1 MLRLSGRGAQ
11 RIGTSYVCASCLAA
25 SRSTRPLTLRRPTL
39 ILSSYHGR
47 PLSSTCH
54 RPAPAVETS
63 TTHGDGVENIKPL
76 EQEAPKKK
84 KNKKKPKRANAQ
96 PNPPTPSKKTIAEN
110 ESARQLQVLQ
120 GALQALKKV
129 LTAQNIDVDQI
140 VKSASQTGH
149 KGLESKTKPKV
160 KAKPSTKPD
169 KSSKKKAQAPQDA
182 TPEPTPTPN
191 GEPADSSST
200 PAVVGRSRRAVL
212 KKSSKRA
219 KSQGKAASNKSTVK
233 AQNKPARRGDKT
245 SFPSKPPSPHA
256 AVRESLRILGESATD
271 GQKPIVHAVQ
281 EDLHGDY
288 TIIGQQPTG
297 ESLPEAGVPSK
308 KAPKSRKRPPL
319 AISKINTKE
328 LNMVPIDAEHPPV
341 PSLSYGLERVLFNP
355 GVYFLQDPRSRV
367 YNFDPYLSEIMPI
380 QEFDFNALKQYVT
393 SSKDSTLIGIAKE
406 NGKKYTGSTS
416 SMTSMLSHFH
426 YLLSSWREI
435 NTGML
440 SRSFVPE
447 SVQFT
452 RIMRGP
458 AAIFLHWK
466 DGTYAIDADKEYD
479 TANILSMLGKSMEKL
494 LTLTKEEYERY
505 RHVNSAQI
513 TEEERNAEEAF
524 HYTGFRDF
532 MMRSQLDA
540 HDPRVPGSG
549 MFDLK
554 TRAVV
559 SIRMD
564 AKGFHKGLGYE
575 IRSRFGQWESF
586 EREYY
591 DMIRSAFLKYSLQ
604 VRMGRMDGI
613 FVAFHNTQRIFG
625 FQYIPLSEMDLALH
639 GTTNTTLG
647 HLEYKSSLTLLNDI
661 LDRATKKFPE
671 RSLRMHFETRTSI
684 GAPFMYIFA
693 KPVTAKDIEDVQNAS
708 KASIEAF
715 EKDILGMAKN
725 EAEAEYEP
733 VAESD
738 DVAEDEDDVEESS
751 PAQESS
757 SLSAWNEV
765 RQMVEDAV
773 DDDEVGVGAV
783 REAIED
789 ALEQSGLLHAKSS
802 IEARGYVDALLGAI
816 TSSKPQHAEPPADI
830 PLDDTITHED
840 DLSPPTSEPETS
852 AAEQPA
858 FGDVLDA
865 DHTQVH
871 DGPVEQLEETDGQ
884 VDDKQSTESKPI
896 IEQDG
901 QPSATTYPIEDQVR
915 KTEEPLDI
923 DVPEQAPTTEA
934 QIEESPGES
943 TKLTAESAPE
953 EESITEEEE
962 NEDEDEE
969 AEDLDDEI
977 EAVESKSASS
987 MSSLKNLILE
997 MAQRIDER
1005 AASDQVESSLDDSS
1019 KLKEFERILGELIA
1033 RSKDEQ
1039 LKQKDNGSS
1048 ATDNQPESE
1057 DQSQAE
1063 TIEPKVVDVSNT
1075 QSSTEQASS
1084 EASQEDSKPTEK
1096 EPEEELL
1103 GMVLTI
1109 RNKVNGK
1116 YVTRPED
1123 LTKHDNWVVE
1133 YNIEEISGT
1142 RAQTIYQQCKS
1153 RRQKVF
1159 EDTGDKETEWYKMF
1173 RGDLEKHTK
1182 SGREFRAAETEK
1194 AKKHPVHI
1202 IGQQPLQWED
1212 VFGKD
1217 RGKSEPL
1224 DEDEEDVDG
1233 DSERE
1238 GCHL

>member
-1 MLRLSGRGAQ
+1 MLRLSGRSAQ
-11 RIGTSYVCASCLAA
+11 RIGTAYVCTSCLAA
-25 SRSTRPLTLRRPTL
+25 PRSTRPLTPRRPTF

-54 RPAPAVETS
+54 RPAPTVETS
-63 TTHGDGVENIKPL
+63 TTHHDGVENIKLP
-76 EQEAPKKK
+76 ESEAPKKK
-84 KNKKKPKRANAQ
+84 KNKRKQKKANAQ
-96 PNPPTPSKKTIAEN
+96 PESPPSPRTPPPSKKTVAEN

-120 GALQALKKV
+120 GALQALKNV

-140 VKSASQTGH
+140 VKSTNQISH

-160 KAKPSTKPD
+160 TAKSSTKPN
-169 KSSKKKAQAPQDA
+169 KSKKKKAQTSQDV
-182 TPEPTPTPN
+182 TPEPTSTPEAVPT
-191 GEPADSSST
+191 EPSST
-200 PAVVGRSRRAVL
+200 SAPVGRSRRAAL
-212 KKSSKRA
+212 RKSAKQPKSKA
-219 KSQGKAASNKSTVK
+219 KAASKKSTTK
-233 AQNKPARRGDKT
+233 AQNKPA
-245 SFPSKPPSPHA
+245 KP
-256 AVRESLRILGESATD
+256 G
-271 GQKPIVHAVQ
+271 VHAVQ
-281 EDLHGDY
+281 EELHGHY
-288 TIIGQQPTG
+288 AIIGQPFTSESQPKT
-297 ESLPEAGVPSK
+297 AAPSK
-308 KAPKSRKRPPL
+308 KASKSQKSQPL
-319 AISKINTKE
+319 AIQKIHTKD
-328 LNMVPIDAEHPPV
+328 LNVVPIEAEHPPV

-393 SSKDSTLIGIAKE
+393 SSKDSTLIRIAKE
-406 NGKKYTGSTS
+406 NRKRYTGSTS

-440 SRSFVPE
+440 SRSFSPE

-513 TEEERNAEEAF
+513 SEEERNAEEAF

-540 HDPRVPGSG
+540 HDPRIPGSG

-647 HLEYKSSLTLLNDI
+647 HWEYKSSLTLLNDI
-661 LDRATKKFPE
+661 LDRVTKRFPE
-671 RSLRMHFETRTSI
+671 RSLRMHFETRTSV

-693 KPVTAKDIEDVQNAS
+693 KPVTAKDIEEVQNAS

-715 EKDILGMAKN
+715 EKDILGLAKD
-725 EAEAEYEP
+725 EAEAEYESA
-733 VAESD
+733 VEND
-738 DVAEDEDDVEESS
+738 DVAEDEGDVEESS
-751 PAQESS
+751 PVQESS

-816 TSSKPQHAEPPADI
+816 TSSKSPHTEPPADV
-830 PLDDTITHED
+830 PSDDTITHEN
-840 DLSPPTSEPETS
+840 DLSPSTPELETS
-852 AAEQPA
+852 AAEQPVSDDELNA
-858 FGDVLDA
+858 GES
-865 DHTQVH
+865 QVH
-871 DGPVEQLEETDGQ
+871 DVPVEQPKETGEQ
-884 VDDKQSTESKPI
+884 VDNKQLAEPESI

-901 QPSATTYPIEDQVR
+901 QPSTTTSSIEDEAR
-915 KTEEPLDI
+915 KTEETLDD
-923 DVPEQAPTTEA
+923 DVPEQAPVTEA
-934 QIEESPGES
+934 QVEEIPGES
-943 TKLTAESAPE
+943 TKLTAEPTPE
-953 EESITEEEE
+953 EESTIEEEE

-969 AEDLDDEI
+969 AEDEDDEI
-977 EAVESKSASS
+977 EAGESKSTSS
-987 MSSLKNLILE
+987 MSPLKNLILE

-1005 AASDQVESSLDDSS
+1005 AVSDQVESSLEDSS
-1019 KLKEFERILGELIA
+1019 KLKEFERILGELMA

-1039 LKQKDNGSS
+1039 LKQKDNGSP
-1048 ATDNQPESE
+1048 AMDNQPESE

-1063 TIEPKVVDVSNT
+1063 TKGPQVVDISNT
-1075 QSSTEQASS
+1075 ENSTQQAPS
-1084 EASQEDSKPTEK
+1084 EASTEEPKPTEEK
-1096 EPEEELL
+1096 PDEELL
-1103 GMVLTI
+1103 GLVLTI
-1109 RNKVNGK
+1109 KNKVNGK

-1123 LTKHDNWVVE
+1123 LTKHDSWIVE
-1133 YNIEEISGT
+1133 YNIEEISGK

-1153 RRQKVF
+1153 RRKKVF

-1173 RGDLEKHTK
+1173 KGDLEKHTK
-1182 SGREFRAAETEK
+1182 SGRKFRAAETQK
-1194 AKKHPVHI
+1194 ARRFPVYI

-1212 VFGKD
+1212 VFGKQQ
-1217 RGKSEPL
+1217 GTSEPL
-1224 DEDEEDVDG
+1224 DEDKEDVDD

-1238 GCHL
+1238 GCRL